1 VGMSERRTHI
11 IKTSLNYYNNL
22 LIRLSELQSPMP
34 EVVKTDL
41 ANEHVKVLEV
51 IKIVE
56 THGLKEKVWEQL
68 RVLET
73 PHYARY
79 VCAALQCYLH
89 DLEPLVSEMTT
100 ELNNFM
106 EFELVNRDIELA
118 RQAIKNIG
126 CVI

>member
-1 VGMSERRTHI
+1 MSERRTHI
-11 IKTSLNYYNNL
+11 IKTSLDYYNNL
-22 LIRLSELQSPMP
+22 LIRLSELHDIP

-56 THGLKEKVWEQL
+56 THGLKEKVWDQL

-73 PHYARY
+73 PHYAIY

-89 DLEPLVSEMTT
+89 DLEQSVSEMAI
-100 ELNNFM
+100 ELNNVM

-126 CVI
+126 CAI